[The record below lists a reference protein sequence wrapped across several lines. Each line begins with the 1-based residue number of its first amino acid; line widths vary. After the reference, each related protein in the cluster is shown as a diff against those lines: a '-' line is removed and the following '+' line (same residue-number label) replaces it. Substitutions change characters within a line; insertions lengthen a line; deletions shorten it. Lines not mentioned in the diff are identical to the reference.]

1 MCLLSIR
8 SKCYEGLV
16 YGLRSRTGFLKR
28 ETEKMHA
35 PIAKVHDAIN
45 RLKGVRTGLISAAV
59 TGKIDAREAV

>member
-1 MCLLSIR
+1 M
-8 SKCYEGLV
+8 